1 MAIRPDRVPADALP
15 VAYGTTPMN
24 SADTLPGERQQAILQ
39 LLREHGRVL
48 ATPLALQFGV
58 SEDSIRR
65 DLRDL
70 AQRGLCRRVHGGAL
84 PLTPTF
90 PPLAERQQQD
100 LPRKQAL
107 AEQAAGLVRHG
118 ELIALDAG
126 STNSAIAAMLPRHL
140 QLRVVTNA
148 PDIAL
153 LLMAREGIEVSL
165 IGGRLDRRSGGV
177 LGSQAMECLAG
188 LHVDVCFAGTCAI
201 DSEGTAWAVDGEEAA
216 FKRALVRCADRVVVV
231 AGNEKLGAIASHRI
245 TSREQ
250 VDVLLLEAD
259 APAAL
264 VDALRLQ
271 GLDVIVSA
279 APSI

>member
-1 MAIRPDRVPADALP
+1 
-15 VAYGTTPMN
+15 MN
-24 SADTLPGERQQAILQ
+24 TADTLPGERQQAILQ

-48 ATPLALQFGV
+48 ASPLALQFGV

-107 AEQAAGLVRHG
+107 ALQAAGLVRHG
-118 ELIALDAG
+118 EVIALDAG
-126 STNSAIAAMLPRHL
+126 STNSAIAAVLPRDL
-140 QLRVVTNA
+140 QLQVVTNA

-165 IGGRLDRRSGGV
+165 IGGRVDRRSGAV
-177 LGSQAMECLAG
+177 LGSQAMESLAG

-201 DSEGTAWAVDGEEAA
+201 DREGTAWAVDGEEAA
-216 FKRALVRCADRVVVV
+216 CKRALVRCADRVVVV
-231 AGNEKLGAIASHRI
+231 ASNEKLGAIASHRI
-245 TSREQ
+245 ASRAQ
-250 VDVLLLEAD
+250 LDLLLVEAD

-279 APSI
+279 APSS